1 MAILGIDISKWNGN
15 WNAEKAKQ
23 AGAAFVFIKASQAT
37 FTDARFQEN
46 WRKAKEAGL
55 LRGAYHYLDYS
66 KPGEEQATYFA
77 NLLQDDPGELPPVV
91 DYEEKRSDNNPA
103 IALQFLKAF
112 LNTLK
117 GRTEIFQDARYNAP
131 MIYTSPAFW
140 SLYGDQTDREYW
152 WQFPLW
158 LAHWTTSSTPQV
170 PAPWP
175 MWTFWQ
181 FTSKGPG
188 DVFGVESLAI
198 DLNRFNGTL
207 KELLEFAGWREPTG
221 SLVELCQELQQ
232 RVSEIEQ
239 RTNALLESI
248 NPEFAERFSNLESTF
263 SSFVEAQNTLHNNI
277 SQRLSWLEQQ
287 ITSVGTPSD
296 GAGANLGILPVY
308 ARCNVSALNVRSGP
322 GTSYKVIAT
331 IQQGQRVKVLKRQN
345 GWAQLEQ
352 PAGWVYEGYLAYENQ
367 TNPPPESGSA
377 IFAICNTTRLNVRS
391 GPGTSYPIVA
401 GLTYGQRVKIL
412 ERRNGWARIES
423 PAGWCYEGYLS
434 F

>member
-1 MAILGIDISKWNGN
+1 MAVLGIDISKWNGN

-37 FTDARFQEN
+37 FTDSRFREN

-66 KPGEEQATYFA
+66 KPGEEQANYFA
-77 NLLQDDPGELPPVV
+77 NLLREDPGELPPVV
-91 DYEEKRSDNNPA
+91 DYEEKRNDNNPA

-117 GRTEIFQDARYNAP
+117 SRTEIFEDAPYKAP

-140 SLYGDQTDREYW
+140 ALYGDKTDREYW

-170 PAPWP
+170 PAPWS

-221 SLVELCQELQQ
+221 SLVELCQVLQE
-232 RVSEIEQ
+232 RVSELEQ
-239 RTNALLESI
+239 RTNALLESV
-248 NPEFAERFSNLESTF
+248 NPEFVERFSTLESTF
-263 SSFVEAQNTLHNNI
+263 TSFVEAQNTLHNSI
-277 SQRLSWLEQQ
+277 SQRLSWLEQRLA
-287 ITSVGTPSD
+287 SAGTPSD
-296 GAGANLGILPVY
+296 GTGANSGGGPVY
-308 ARCNVSALNVRSGP
+308 ARCNVNALNVRSGP
-322 GTSYKVIAT
+322 GTSFKVIAT
-331 IQQGQRVKVLKRQN
+331 IRQGQRVKVLNRQN

-352 PAGWVYEGYLAYENQ
+352 PAGWVYEGYLTYENPG
-367 TNPPPESGSA
+367 TPLPTGDSGLY
-377 IFAICNTTRLNVRS
+377 AICNTTRLNVRS

-412 ERRNGWARIES
+412 ERRNGWARIEN
-423 PAGWCYEGYLS
+423 PAGWCHEGYLT